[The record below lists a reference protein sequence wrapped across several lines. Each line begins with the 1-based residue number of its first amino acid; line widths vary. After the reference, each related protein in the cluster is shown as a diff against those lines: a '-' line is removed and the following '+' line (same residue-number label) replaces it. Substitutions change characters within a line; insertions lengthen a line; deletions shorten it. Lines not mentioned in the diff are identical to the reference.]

1 MLGSLMKTKPGF
13 ALCAGKCPAAQTSV
27 SQWWTA
33 IVLHKHI
40 PKIEPTVF
48 MWRDPTAIETIGR
61 ALPSDNIPHPTIETS
76 RNSLSFPSITHQDG
90 KKKINESERKKWD
103 MQITVLPKHGWAQ
116 SLWVALQKGWPTGLA
131 EAPLSKKSDSL
142 LHGFCDPCNQLLH

>member
-13 ALCAGKCPAAQTSV
+13 ALCVGKCPAAQTSV

-40 PKIEPTVF
+40 PKIEPTNF

-61 ALPSDNIPHPTIETS
+61 ALPSDNIPHPTIVTS

-90 KKKINESERKKWD
+90 KKDKWVREEEMGHANYSLTKTWVSTIFMSGAPERLTDRAGRGSTFKEIRQLATW
-103 MQITVLPKHGWAQ
+103 ILW
-116 SLWVALQKGWPTGLA
+116 SL
-131 EAPLSKKSDSL
+131 
-142 LHGFCDPCNQLLH
+142 